1 MLYLALPSTGR
12 TMVFYAHTVK
22 QNVHCPSMLAYTWCF
37 TFVKPYILH
46 LVLPS
51 SWHTHGTLQHTSV
64 KPYVTHS
71 APFKLA
77 YTWHITAHICK
88 AVCYTVLPSSWN
100 TPGTSLHTFVK
111 PYVTHGA
118 PLKLAYTWHTTA
130 HTNCTAT
137 C

>member
-64 KPYVTHS
+64 KPYVIHS
-71 APFKLA
+71 APFKLE

-88 AVCYTVLPSSWN
+88 ALCYTWCTLKAGIHMAHYCTHKLYSHMLVL
-100 TPGTSLHTFVK
+100 THLVLHSGWCK
-111 PYVTHGA
+111 QEHDITHF
-118 PLKLAYTWHTTA
+118 
-130 HTNCTAT
+130 
-137 C
+137 